1 MGCHVLLLA
10 DSISRWAEALREISA
25 AMEEMPGEEGYPTYL
40 ASRLAGFFARA
51 GVVETMSGRLGSLSI
66 ILSVSPPGGD
76 FTEPAT
82 QACLRTSGAFL
93 MLDTA
98 LAHRRHFP
106 AINWFQSFSLY
117 DADMGRYFEKEVSPA
132 WNLDRRKCQTLLQR
146 DEKLREVAAIVGAEG
161 LQDSDHLLL
170 EVAARIRQDF
180 LGQNSYSD
188 DAFSTPELTAE
199 KINLIISWGEAAEQR
214 LAEGEELAAI
224 LKGDKT

>member
-1 MGCHVLLLA
+1 
-10 DSISRWAEALREISA
+10 
-25 AMEEMPGEEGYPTYL
+25 
-40 ASRLAGFFARA
+40 
-51 GVVETMSGRLGSLSI
+51 
-66 ILSVSPPGGD
+66 
-76 FTEPAT
+76 
-82 QACLRTSGAFL
+82 

-117 DADMGRYFEKEVSPA
+117 AADLGHYFEKEVSPA
-132 WNLDRRKCQTLLQR
+132 WNLNRRKCQALLQR